1 MPKAQ
6 KPKSTPAFLVEVVT
20 TTVGK
25 NLKVTPVT
33 VGDFTDIHK
42 HLGIEGGTFTLVR
55 LNTYGDVMYVDDEG
69 ALKENTIMYLN
80 GNYPIYGKGLVLG
93 SKADGSDKAPHM
105 DMKEVSDLC
114 FHLNAPRSN

>member
-1 MPKAQ
+1 MPKIK
-6 KPKSTPAFLVEVVT
+6 KPKSTPAFLVEVT
-20 TTVGK
+20 SQGNAFT
-25 NLKVTPVT
+25 VTPVT

-69 ALKENTIMYLN
+69 ALKENTLMYLN

-105 DMKEVSDLC
+105 TEPEISAMVRLT
-114 FHLNAPRSN
+114 PRPY